1 MVIVESSGRIIIQI
15 KKDASCAAS
24 AKRRRLQT
32 TWDDNQYENVS
43 WDENTSYGVIS
54 ATCPMEWTIVN
65 SDHYGSDNDSMQV
78 MCHGQWGQTSDWATN
93 SGWGTGR

>member
-65 SDHYGSDNDSMQV
+65 SEHYGSDNDSMQV
-78 MCHGQWGQTSDWATN
+78 MCHGQWGQTSDWATS